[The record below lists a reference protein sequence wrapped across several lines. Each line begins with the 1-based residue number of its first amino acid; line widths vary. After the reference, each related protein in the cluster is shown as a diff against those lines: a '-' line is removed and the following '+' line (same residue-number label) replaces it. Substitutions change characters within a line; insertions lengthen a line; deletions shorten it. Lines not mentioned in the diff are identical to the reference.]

1 MFNIIPFWW
10 YFLQIVIFQKKWKK
24 NGQIFKHSGFH
35 LHTRS
40 TRRIYNREYIK
51 PFGFR
56 SIFTILQLFFY
67 VSKKKLIFRHWKKPF
82 SIFFLFFFPSF
93 FSTSNIVRSEFTLPS
108 WNSLR
113 DSCKNKKKKRIISP
127 SKHVTLAHFQR
138 RMFVFRS
145 SLLKAIVVCRNVSR
159 TERQASF
166 SRFQRAP
173 RPRILLFPVGR
184 LASANFHKENGA
196 TPPENSTTGGGRRSI
211 HLIIFTRISRSS
223 VSLSRTLVFLDTVSI
238 DCHFRRTFA
247 TSSSNEQLLFPFLS
261 FSTKNNNRFD
271 RYRMTVF
278 IVFKGNFISSL
289 IPVNAPRFFSPLTSI
304 ITIGLKLP

>member
-1 MFNIIPFWW
+1 
-10 YFLQIVIFQKKWKK
+10 
-24 NGQIFKHSGFH
+24 
-35 LHTRS
+35 
-40 TRRIYNREYIK
+40 
-51 PFGFR
+51 
-56 SIFTILQLFFY
+56 
-67 VSKKKLIFRHWKKPF
+67 
-82 SIFFLFFFPSF
+82 
-93 FSTSNIVRSEFTLPS
+93 
-108 WNSLR
+108 
-113 DSCKNKKKKRIISP
+113 
-127 SKHVTLAHFQR
+127 
-138 RMFVFRS
+138 MFVFRS

-247 TSSSNEQLLFPFLS
+247 TSSSSFLRTTNFSFLFFLS
-261 FSTKNNNRFD
+261 PR
-271 RYRMTVF
+271 RII
-278 IVFKGNFISSL
+278 IV
-289 IPVNAPRFFSPLTSI
+289 SI
-304 ITIGLKLP
+304 DIE